1 MTSSSLVKAR
11 FFTTAHQ
18 IVGEVETGLKPLS
31 DLLNDKSQSFLIM
44 FDAEVSQFH
53 KPDEVQARVPIAY
66 LAKENLSFVLVPL
79 RETRAPDR
87 SRYTVHQYQAVAIV
101 PRFEIHGKF
110 VGPHRLDLRTFS
122 PAAFDSFLVLTEARA
137 QNAEIP
143 EIVLHSEAILVNR
156 ARLECLCLTE

>member
-1 MTSSSLVKAR
+1 MTSSSLVRAR

-31 DLLNDKSQSFLIM
+31 DLLNDKSQSFLVL
-44 FDAEVSQFH
+44 FDVEVFQFY
-53 KPDEVQARVPIAY
+53 KQEVQARVPVAY

-101 PRFEIHGKF
+101 PRFEVHGKF
-110 VGPHRLDLRTFS
+110 IGPHRLDWRTFS

-137 QNAEIP
+137 VSAEIP
-143 EIVLHSEAILVNR
+143 EIVLDSEAILVNR